1 MLHAMSLAEIDEQHV
16 ELLPTRTLM
25 SLMTQGGT
33 DGSPGQGS
41 GQESGAPGGGLT
53 DMLDAAKLLQ
63 GLGLTPK

>member
-53 DMLDAAKLLQ
+53 ELLNVAKLMESV
-63 GLGLTPK
+63 GLK

>member
-25 SLMTQGGT
+25 SLMTQGST

-53 DMLDAAKLLQ
+53 DLLNAAKLMES
-63 GLGLTPK
+63 LGLK